1 MPIKAK
7 QPGLSCKYH
16 AKSSPGIT
24 LRILESLSLP
34 NVSITTRSANSLD
47 AGSLI
52 VGGTF
57 FTYSNVAV
65 AP

>member
-1 MPIKAK
+1 MQNLPLAYFTH
-7 QPGLSCKYH
+7 L
-16 AKSSPGIT
+16 
-24 LRILESLSLP
+24 SLSLP

-47 AGSLI
+47 AGWNLM

-57 FTYSNVAV
+57 LYSNVAV

>member
-1 MPIKAK
+1 MQNLPLA
-7 QPGLSCKYH
+7 LL
-16 AKSSPGIT
+16 